1 MDFDS
6 VISIF
11 LVFIFFVLPVVLKK
25 IQAKKK
31 SAAGAVT
38 VKKKTS
44 LFERMGEQ
52 VQQFVKDLEEQAREG
67 KKSEKNQSNIWETLT
82 EGEKRDK
89 DRPKT
94 EAPVNGKRS
103 IIEDWES
110 ASEKLIKPVQ
120 PGFNKKREGLAEKSG
135 IYCRPGRYALN
146 SRQKLRQAMVW
157 SEILSKPVALR
168 GK

>member
-11 LVFIFFVLPVVLKK
+11 LVFIFFVLPVILKK
-25 IQAKKK
+25 IQSKK
-31 SAAGAVT
+31 AVAGAGT
-38 VKKKTS
+38 VKKKAS

-52 VQQFVKDLEEQAREG
+52 VQQFVQDLEEQAKAEKG
-67 KKSEKNQSNIWETLT
+67 TTKKQDGIWERLA

-89 DRPKT
+89 DGPKT
-94 EAPVNGKRS
+94 ETPVNEKRS

-120 PGFNKKREGLAEKSG
+120 PGFNKKREGLAEKPG
-135 IYCRPGRYALN
+135 ISCRPGRYALN

>member
-1 MDFDS
+1 MNFDS
-6 VISIF
+6 IISIF
-11 LVFIFFVLPVVLKK
+11 LVFIFFVLPVVLKR

-38 VKKKTS
+38 VKKKAS

-52 VQQFVKDLEEQAREG
+52 VQQFVRDLEEQAKAEKG
-67 KKSEKNQSNIWETLT
+67 ATKKQDGIWERLA
-82 EGEKRDK
+82 EDGKRD
-89 DRPKT
+89 RPET
-94 EAPVNGKRS
+94 ETPVNEKRS
-103 IIEDWES
+103 IIEDWEP

-168 GK
+168 EK